1 MIINNSDLTHVER
14 IHYLKT
20 CLTGEAA
27 RLVGNLTASTENFEI
42 ACTLLS
48 ARYENKRFLI
58 TAQLDR
64 IANLKPIKTKIA
76 NGLRTPLTTILES
89 LGALRALDC
98 AVQHWNPF
106 MIQHI
111 TRLLDPKTRKDWE
124 ISLGATEEYP
134 NMKRFQMFLG
144 GRARALENLNTT
156 TFVRNK
162 ENHRP
167 FFLINPRHPIRN
179 VAHTAT
185 SNSDSTS
192 NKCLLCG
199 ATHLLQK
206 CERYVALDSC
216 KRKDFLI
223 KKKRCFNCLGAHMAS
238 KCRSTRRC
246 FTCGQKHHTSL
257 HSTSRAL
264 LIKSNGEHL
273 LVRLLLDQGSE
284 ISFIEEKLVNDA
296 KLIRKHALIQLVGIG
311 GTRSGRT
318 KGMIT
323 IQLKSIYDSSVNCQL
338 NAYILPRLTM
348 IIPAYKQKEENWPH
362 LTNLKLADP
371 DFTSPG
377 NINIIIDADNFN
389 SVIQPGIKK
398 EDTLSPMAQLTIFGW
413 VLSGP
418 ISTDVITSS
427 IKGAHCYVTDLEL
440 KDLISKFWVQEKISF
455 NSVHTR
461 TTFSEELFS

>member
-1 MIINNSDLTHVER
+1 MFSITIIIISGYSFILRKITFPFLLVFSLFLSFIAFKMNSLNGRVELQKARFNLIQEAADLNNQEIIHMSRQLILTKISLLEQNWMKFCNEHEELCKYKEESIEVYDYVRERYIEIGQAFYIFARSQLITHLDKPETSRFSSILTDKETTNSMLPRSALPRIKLPNFAGDYKTWRSFRDLFHSMIINNSDLTHVER

-257 HSTSRAL
+257 HC
-264 LIKSNGEHL
+264 
-273 LVRLLLDQGSE
+273 
-284 ISFIEEKLVNDA
+284 NDA
-296 KLIRKHALIQLVGIG
+296 GTKLSSTIATEQTSDNV
-311 GTRSGRT
+311 RSN
-318 KGMIT
+318 K
-323 IQLKSIYDSSVNCQL
+323 
-338 NAYILPRLTM
+338 
-348 IIPAYKQKEENWPH
+348 
-362 LTNLKLADP
+362 
-371 DFTSPG
+371 
-377 NINIIIDADNFN
+377 
-389 SVIQPGIKK
+389 
-398 EDTLSPMAQLTIFGW
+398 
-413 VLSGP
+413 
-418 ISTDVITSS
+418 
-427 IKGAHCYVTDLEL
+427 
-440 KDLISKFWVQEKISF
+440 
-455 NSVHTR
+455 
-461 TTFSEELFS
+461 